1 VNIIDIASRYQ
12 LGDAIRVYITG
23 QTFKHKEVAG
33 QPLYFTGT
41 LCRATGV
48 YSGRFYPCGFVLIKG
63 QFMKKKER
71 AKIQFRKIP
80 LDHISKIELELGE
93 F

>member
-1 VNIIDIASRYQ
+1 MHIVDIASRYK
-12 LGDAIRVYITG
+12 LGDTIRVYIIG
-23 QTFKHKEVAG
+23 QVFKHKEVAG
-33 QPLYFTGT
+33 QPL
-41 LCRATGV
+41 

-71 AKIQFRKIP
+71 AKVQFRKIP